1 MPVDVQVEVK
11 NRLINVVSDTR
22 NMPGTEVTRLI
33 ISSVV
38 VTPEAYVGPRGISG
52 YSGYSGY
59 TGPKGDKGD
68 RGDSGFSGI
77 SGFSG
82 YSGYSCVSGY
92 SGYSGLSGYSGSKGS
107 SGWSGESG
115 YSGTSGYSGFSGIGE
130 SGYSGYSGYA
140 GYSGFSGMSGF
151 SGYSGYSCV
160 SGYSGF
166 SGFSGAVGK
175 EGLSGA
181 RGLSGY
187 SGYSGAAGYAGS
199 SGYSGYS
206 GQQGQSG
213 FSGFSGYSGYGFSG
227 NIYAKDVIYENPS
240 NPEIDNVEEAL
251 NLLMYTDL
259 SITLSNDK
267 DVVEIG
273 STVTQVTLNWEYNK
287 LVESQSLN
295 MGIGQLNP
303 SVRSYTQTGLSLRGD
318 TTYTLTANDGRKT
331 KQCSTVVKFRNKRYW
346 GVSSLSSVTDSDILN
361 FFLNEFSTNRFQ
373 TRIFDTS
380 DQGNY
385 IYLVYPVSWGIPQI
399 YVNGVLN
406 TSWVTIQRP
415 FTNLSGHTEEYYIFR
430 SLNVRHGNGIRIDV
444 L

>member
-52 YSGYSGY
+52 YSGYSGKV
-59 TGPKGDKGD
+59 GPQGEKGD
-68 RGDSGFSGI
+68 RGDSGYSGF

-92 SGYSGLSGYSGSKGS
+92 SGYSGISGYSGFKGS
-107 SGWSGESG
+107 SGWSGMSG
-115 YSGTSGYSGFSGIGE
+115 QSGTSGYSGFSGMGS
-130 SGYSGYSGYA
+130 SGYSGYSGFA
-140 GYSGFSGMSGF
+140 GYSGLSGFSGF

-181 RGLSGY
+181 RGFSGY
-187 SGYSGAAGYAGS
+187 SGYSGEA
-199 SGYSGYS
+199 GYSGYS
-206 GQQGQSG
+206 GRPGIQGI
-213 FSGFSGYSGYGFSG
+213 SGFSGYSGYSGCGFSG
-227 NIYAKDVIYENPS
+227 NIYAKDVIYKNNE
-240 NPEIDNVEEAL
+240 NPEIENVEDAL
-251 NLLMYTDL
+251 DLLMYTDL
-259 SITLSNDK
+259 SVTLSNDK

-273 STVTQVTLNWEYNK
+273 TVVNSVTLNWEYNK

-295 MGIGQLNP
+295 MGIGSLNS
-303 SVRSYTQTGLSLRGD
+303 SVRSYTQTGLSLTSD

-346 GVSSLSSVTDSDILN
+346 GISALQSVSDQDILTY
-361 FFLNEFSTNRFQ
+361 FLNEFSTNRFQ
-373 TRIFDTS
+373 TRIFDTNNQS
-380 DQGNY
+380 NY

-406 TSWVTIQRP
+406 TSWVITQRI
-415 FTNLSGHTEEYYIFR
+415 FTNSSGHSQDYYIFR
-430 SLNVRHGNGIRIDV
+430 SIDLMHGDGIRIDV